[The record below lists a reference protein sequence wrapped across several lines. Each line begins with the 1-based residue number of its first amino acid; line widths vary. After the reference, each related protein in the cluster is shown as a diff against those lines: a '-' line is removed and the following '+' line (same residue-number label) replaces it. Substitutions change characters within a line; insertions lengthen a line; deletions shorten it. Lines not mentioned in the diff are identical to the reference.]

1 MKETI
6 KLGMILL
13 IITVIS
19 AGVLAVSNNLTK
31 DKIAEIEMEG
41 SIVALKQVFGDDSK
55 FKPLDEGKLSAI
67 IASNSAI
74 IEIFE
79 VYKNDKLN
87 GYALKTK
94 SKGFGDTDL
103 VILTGFS
110 SDGNITGMRLLEHSE
125 TKGIGS
131 KAEEP
136 SFAEK
141 FIGKT
146 VDSEITVDNIS
157 GATYT
162 TKGVLEGVNIAR
174 EVFNAQL
181 SK

>member
-13 IITVIS
+13 IITVVS

-31 DKIAEIEMEG
+31 DKIAEIEMAG
-41 SIVALKQVFGDDSK
+41 SLDALKQVFGATSK
-55 FKPLDEGKLSAI
+55 FKVLDEGKLSEI
-67 IASNSAI
+67 IGSYEKV

-79 VYKNDKLN
+79 VYDGQTLN
-87 GYALKTK
+87 GYAIKTK
-94 SKGFGDTDL
+94 SKGFGDLDL
-103 VILTGFS
+103 VILTGIS
-110 SDGNITGMRLLEHSE
+110 SDGNVTGMRLLEHAE

-136 SFAEK
+136 SFSEK

-146 VDSEITVDNIS
+146 VADEITVETIS

-174 EVFNAQL
+174 EVFNTQF

>member
-41 SIVALKQVFGDDSK
+41 SIVALKQVFGEDSK
-55 FKPLDEGKLSAI
+55 FKPLDEGKLSEI

-79 VYKNDKLN
+79 VYKNDNLN
-87 GYALKTK
+87 AYAIKTN
-94 SKGFGDTDL
+94 SSGFAGDL
-103 VILTGFS
+103 VTLTGFS
-110 SDGNITGMRLLEHSE
+110 LEGNVIGMRLLEHSE

-141 FIGKT
+141 FVGKT
-146 VDSEITVDNIS
+146 VDSEITVDIIS

-162 TKGVLEGVNIAR
+162 SKGVLDGVNIAR
-174 EVFNAQL
+174 EIFNTQL

>member
-6 KLGMILL
+6 KLGIILF

-19 AGVLAVSNNLTK
+19 AGILAMSNNLTK

-55 FKPLDEGKLSAI
+55 FKPLDEGKLSEI
-67 IASNSAI
+67 IASNTAI

-79 VYKNDKLN
+79 VYKNENLD
-87 GYALKTK
+87 GYAIKTN
-94 SKGFGDTDL
+94 SSGFAGDL
-103 VILTGFS
+103 VVLTGVS
-110 SDGNITGMRLLEHSE
+110 SDGNVTGMRLLEHSE

-146 VDSEITVDNIS
+146 VDSEITVEVIS

-162 TKGVLEGVNIAR
+162 TKGVLAGVNIAR
-174 EVFNAQL
+174 EVFNTQL

>member
-31 DKIAEIEMEG
+31 DKIAEIEMAG
-41 SIVALKQVFGDDSK
+41 SIDALKQVFGEESK
-55 FKPLDEGKLSAI
+55 FKPLDEGKLNEI

-87 GYALKTK
+87 GYAIKTN
-94 SKGFGDTDL
+94 SSGFAGDL
-103 VILTGFS
+103 VVLTGFT
-110 SDGNITGMRLLEHSE
+110 SDGNVVGMRLLEHSE

-136 SFAEK
+136 EFAEK

-146 VDSEITVDNIS
+146 VADEITVETIS

-162 TKGVLEGVNIAR
+162 TKGVLVGVNIAR

-181 SK
+181 SN